1 MKSKMVAA
9 LSAAVLVLSGCSGQ
23 GIFPYAR
30 EMGDMALLRTM
41 GLDGTQTE
49 VELTVSTGSRASGV
63 GAEKQD
69 ALVLSADG
77 PSIGAA
83 SQRIQGMGD
92 TFIYY
97 GYVDQILLGEERAAQ
112 GIATV
117 LDYLGR
123 DAALGFGVQMWVVRG
138 GTARQAIQGAGTE
151 GVSERLEQLQ
161 ADSEVGAAA
170 ISRTAGELMTALAQG
185 GSTYLPALAL
195 GPAREGDGGE
205 GGEQTLRS
213 DGYAVLSQGRL
224 VGFVRG
230 EAALGLE
237 LLEGQLF
244 GRAEEVRLPDGAQ
257 VTLSLTGAQVQ
268 CRPAFLEDRLTGL
281 ELLCRVSARVIQS
294 ERQLKR
300 EEAEFLQRQ
309 LERRV
314 GERAAHTLE
323 LAQHWDMDFL
333 GLKRRAGIAQPS
345 RWAQIQTQWD
355 AAWRELELSITVQS
369 TVERSAG
376 IME

>member
-97 GYVDQILLGEERAAQ
+97 GYVDQLLLGEERAAL

-151 GVSERLEQLQ
+151 GVSGRLEQLRT
-161 ADSEVGAAA
+161 DSETGAAA
-170 ISRTAGELMTALAQG
+170 ISRTAGELMTVLAQG

-195 GPAREGDGGE
+195 SQTREGDGGE

-213 DGYAVLSQGRL
+213 DGYAVLGQGRL

-244 GRAEEVRLPDGAQ
+244 GRTEQLRLSDGTQ
-257 VTLSLTGAQVQ
+257 VTLSLKGAQVQ
-268 CRPAFLEDRLTGL
+268 CRPVFDEERLAGV
-281 ELLCRVSARVIQS
+281 ELVCRVSARVIQT
-294 ERQLKR
+294 ERPLKQ
-300 EEAEFLQRQ
+300 EELESLQRQ
-309 LERRV
+309 LERQA
-314 GERAAHTLE
+314 GEYAAHTLE
-323 LAQHWDMDFL
+323 LAQHWNVDFL
-333 GLKRRAGIAQPS
+333 GLKRRVGAVQPS

-355 AAWRELELSITVQS
+355 AAWRELELCVTVQG
-369 TVERSAG
+369 TVERSMG